1 MLTIG
6 RAWRDWVGYSNFGV
20 AYFGSTIKPVHVR
33 DNIYQVKCMCAKSCN
48 RSEYEMKYLQID
60 FDKANITLDFLI
72 ELSNNYIKEVGFCG
86 YYTDNPNVYIAEEFN
101 KPRNVIP
108 NRYNAKR
115 IHSLFKRLNNL
126 KQQSKPILK

>member
-1 MLTIG
+1 
-6 RAWRDWVGYSNFGV
+6 
-20 AYFGSTIKPVHVR
+20 
-33 DNIYQVKCMCAKSCN
+33 MCTKSCN

-72 ELSNNYIKEVGFCG
+72 GLKNNYIREIGFCG
-86 YYTDNPNVYIAEEFN
+86 HYTDNPNVYIAEKFD
-101 KPRNVIP
+101 KPHNVSP

-126 KQQSKPILK
+126 KPQIKPILK